1 MYRFLIFMHKRTQTH
16 GYGFKANPVLF
27 ALLADPS
34 STVSQGLC
42 HFFLFISFNYAA
54 SQRRQTLVNIV
65 FQRAVWCYARTS
77 EKFCI
82 YLER

>member
-16 GYGFKANPVLF
+16 GNGFKANPVLF

-42 HFFLFISFNYAA
+42 HFFYLFLLIMPPASAGKHWLISF
-54 SQRRQTLVNIV
+54 